1 MTSIDAGHEYI
12 NTFLFL
18 WMQDIL
24 IDANEACYNVSEVF
38 CTYRYFYRDFMIFLL
53 EYIYIFF
60 FYRKNILNERYYS
73 RILYLK
79 DNS

>member
-60 FYRKNILNERYYS
+60 L
-73 RILYLK
+73 
-79 DNS
+79 